1 MPVLQF
7 PEGRDVLSLV
17 DAAPNGRLAGLV
29 ALRDRLAR
37 EIDGA
42 EQSRDVAA
50 LSRQFSDVLLQIDE
64 LESPL
69 LEKPLTALDEL
80 NKRREARAKKT
91 G

>member
-1 MPVLQF
+1 MS
-7 PEGRDVLSLV
+7 LSE
-17 DAAPNGRLAGLV
+17 AAPRGRLAGLV

-37 EIDGA
+37 EIDTA

-64 LESPL
+64 LQAPL
-69 LEKPLTALDEL
+69 IEKPLTALDEL

>member
-1 MPVLQF
+1 V
-7 PEGRDVLSLV
+7 SLTEE
-17 DAAPNGRLAGLV
+17 APKGRLAGLV

-37 EIDGA
+37 EIDTA

-64 LESPL
+64 LQAPL
-69 LEKPLTALDEL
+69 EEKPLTALDEL

>member
-1 MPVLQF
+1 M
-7 PEGRDVLSLV
+7 SLFEE
-17 DAAPNGRLAGLV
+17 APKGRLAGLV

-37 EIDGA
+37 EIDTA

-64 LESPL
+64 LEAPT

>member
-1 MPVLQF
+1 MS
-7 PEGRDVLSLV
+7 LSEE
-17 DAAPNGRLAGLV
+17 AAKGRLAGLI
-29 ALRDRLAR
+29 ALRDVLAA
-37 EIDGA
+37 EIGTA
-42 EQSRDVAA
+42 EQARDVAS

-64 LESPL
+64 LEAPT

>member
-1 MPVLQF
+1 M
-7 PEGRDVLSLV
+7 SLFEE
-17 DAAPNGRLAGLV
+17 APKGRLAGLV

-37 EIDGA
+37 EIDTA

-64 LESPL
+64 LEAPT

-80 NKRREARAKKT
+80 NMRREARAKKT

>member
-1 MPVLQF
+1 MS
-7 PEGRDVLSLV
+7 LSE
-17 DAAPNGRLAGLV
+17 AAPQGRLAGLV

-37 EIDGA
+37 EIDEA
-42 EQSRDVAA
+42 QQSRDVAA

-64 LESPL
+64 LEEPL
-69 LEKPLTALDEL
+69 AEKPLTALDEL

>member
-1 MPVLQF
+1 MS
-7 PEGRDVLSLV
+7 LSEE
-17 DAAPNGRLAGLV
+17 APKGRLAGLI
-29 ALRDRLAR
+29 ALRDRLAL
-37 EIDGA
+37 EIDSA
-42 EQSRDVAA
+42 AQSRDVAA

-64 LESPL
+64 LEAPT

>member
-1 MPVLQF
+1 MS
-7 PEGRDVLSLV
+7 LSE
-17 DAAPNGRLAGLV
+17 AAPQGRLAGLV

-37 EIDGA
+37 EIDEA
-42 EQSRDVAA
+42 RQSRDVAA

-64 LESPL
+64 LEEPL
-69 LEKPLTALDEL
+69 AEKPLTALDEL

>member
-1 MPVLQF
+1 MS
-7 PEGRDVLSLV
+7 LSEE
-17 DAAPNGRLAGLV
+17 APKGRLPGLV
-29 ALRDRLAR
+29 ALRDRLAQ
-37 EIDGA
+37 EIDTA

-50 LSRQFSDVLLQIDE
+50 LSRQFSDVLLQIEE
-64 LESPL
+64 LEAPT

>member
-1 MPVLQF
+1 M
-7 PEGRDVLSLV
+7 SLFEE
-17 DAAPNGRLAGLV
+17 APKGRLAGLI
-29 ALRDRLAR
+29 ALRDRLAQ
-37 EIDGA
+37 EIDTA

-64 LESPL
+64 LEAPT

>member
-1 MPVLQF
+1 MTLF
-7 PEGRDVLSLV
+7 EE
-17 DAAPNGRLAGLV
+17 APKGRLHGLI
-29 ALRDRLAR
+29 ALRDRLAQ
-37 EIDGA
+37 EIDTA

-64 LESPL
+64 LEAPT

>member
-1 MPVLQF
+1 MS
-7 PEGRDVLSLV
+7 LSE
-17 DAAPNGRLAGLV
+17 AAPQGRLAGLV

-37 EIDGA
+37 EIDEA
-42 EQSRDVAA
+42 KQSRDVAA

-64 LESPL
+64 LEEPL
-69 LEKPLTALDEL
+69 AEKPLTALDEL

>member
-1 MPVLQF
+1 MS
-7 PEGRDVLSLV
+7 LSEE
-17 DAAPNGRLAGLV
+17 ASKGRLAGLI
-29 ALRDRLAR
+29 ALRDRLAQ
-37 EIDGA
+37 EIDTA
-42 EQSRDVAA
+42 EQARDVAS

-64 LESPL
+64 LEAPT

>member
-1 MPVLQF
+1 MS
-7 PEGRDVLSLV
+7 LSEE
-17 DAAPNGRLAGLV
+17 APKGRLAGLV

-37 EIDGA
+37 EIDSA

-64 LESPL
+64 LEAPMV
-69 LEKPLTALDEL
+69 EKPLTALDEL

>member
-1 MPVLQF
+1 M
-7 PEGRDVLSLV
+7 SLFEE
-17 DAAPNGRLAGLV
+17 APKGRLAGLV
-29 ALRDRLAR
+29 ALRDRLAQ
-37 EIDGA
+37 EIDTA

-64 LESPL
+64 LEAPT

>member
-1 MPVLQF
+1 MS
-7 PEGRDVLSLV
+7 LSEE
-17 DAAPNGRLAGLV
+17 APKGRLAGLV
-29 ALRDRLAR
+29 ALRNKLAA
-37 EIDGA
+37 EIDTA

-50 LSRQFSDVLLQIDE
+50 LSRQFTDVLLQIEE
-64 LESPL
+64 LEAPS

>member
-1 MPVLQF
+1 MS
-7 PEGRDVLSLV
+7 LSEE
-17 DAAPNGRLAGLV
+17 APKGRLAGLV
-29 ALRDRLAR
+29 ALRDRLAQ
-37 EIDGA
+37 EIDVA

-64 LESPL
+64 LEAPS

>member
-1 MPVLQF
+1 MS
-7 PEGRDVLSLV
+7 LSEE
-17 DAAPNGRLAGLV
+17 APKGRLAGLV
-29 ALRDRLAR
+29 ALRDKLAA
-37 EIDGA
+37 EIDTA

-50 LSRQFSDVLLQIDE
+50 LSRQFTDVLLQIDE
-64 LESPL
+64 LEAPT